1 MAEQTPDDIIKQIE
15 LTYLSLS
22 PSGKKIAHYLQQ
34 NPIAVLS
41 QSTSQIAESTGTSK
55 ATVSRLFRQLGFASH
70 QEAKA
75 AQSLVRQQGVP
86 LGRAVETTEQIQQ
99 EITNVSGT
107 LEGIDAHTLTSVANL
122 LAGAN
127 QLTIIGYRNAYPLAL
142 HFRQQLMQIR
152 RSVSLL
158 PQPGQTIGE
167 DIVDVNQDDIVIL
180 FGFRRR
186 TRQFSFVLD
195 AVKHARVILITDPT
209 GQAYKPDVEHLLV
222 CQLGETLPF
231 DSYAAPM
238 SLISTLCNLTYEKLG
253 DAAAK
258 RVNTI
263 TDTYVQLDELANPK
277 L

>member
-142 HFRQQLMQIR
+142 RLRQQLMQIR

>member
-1 MAEQTPDDIIKQIE
+1 MAQHTPDDIIKQIE

-86 LGRAVETTEQIQQ
+86 LGCAVETTEQFRQ
-99 EITNVSGT
+99 EIANVSGT
-107 LEGIDAHTLTSVANL
+107 LEGIDARTLTTVADL
-122 LAGAN
+122 LARASK
-127 QLTIIGYRNAYPLAL
+127 LTIIGYRNAYPLAL

-167 DIVDVNQDDIVIL
+167 DIVDLSQDDIVIL

-195 AVKHARVILITDPT
+195 AIKHARVILITDPT

>member
-1 MAEQTPDDIIKQIE
+1 MAQHTPDDIIKQIE
-15 LTYLSLS
+15 ITYLSLS
-22 PSGKKIAHYLQQ
+22 PSGRKIAHYLQQ

-41 QSTSQIAESTGTSK
+41 QSTSQIAENTGTSK

-86 LGRAVETTEQIQQ
+86 LGRTVETTEQIQQ
-99 EITNVSGT
+99 EIANVSGT
-107 LEGIDAHTLTSVANL
+107 LEGIAPLTLTTVADL
-122 LAGAN
+122 LAEASH
-127 QLTIIGYRNAYPLAL
+127 LTIIGYRNAYPLAL

-167 DIVDVNQDDIVIL
+167 DIVDVNKDDVVIL

-209 GQAYKPDVEHLLV
+209 GQAYKSDVEHLLV

-238 SLISTLCNLTYEKLG
+238 SLISTLCNLTYEKRG
-253 DAAAK
+253 EAAAK

>member
-1 MAEQTPDDIIKQIE
+1 MAQHTPDDIIKQIE

-86 LGRAVETTEQIQQ
+86 LGCAVETTEQFRQ
-99 EITNVSGT
+99 EIANVSGT
-107 LEGIDAHTLTSVANL
+107 LEGIDARTLTTVADL
-122 LAGAN
+122 LARASN
-127 QLTIIGYRNAYPLAL
+127 LTILGYRNAYPLAL

-167 DIVDVNQDDIVIL
+167 DIVDLSQDDIVIL

-195 AVKHARVILITDPT
+195 AIKHARVILITDPT
-209 GQAYKPDVEHLLV
+209 GQAYKSDVEHCLV

>member
-1 MAEQTPDDIIKQIE
+1 MAQHTPDDIIKQIE
-15 LTYLSLS
+15 LNYLSLS
-22 PSGKKIAHYLQQ
+22 PSGRKIAHYLQQ

-70 QEAKA
+70 QEAKSA
-75 AQSLVRQQGVP
+75 LSLVRQQGVP

-99 EITNVSGT
+99 EMANVSGT
-107 LEGIDAHTLTSVANL
+107 LEGIDPRTLTTVADL
-122 LAGAN
+122 LASAS

-167 DIVDVNQDDIVIL
+167 DIVDVNQDDIVVL

-209 GQAYKPDVEHLLV
+209 GQVYKPDVEHLLI

-238 SLISTLCNLTYEKLG
+238 SLISTLCNLTYEKLD

-258 RVNTI
+258 RVNAI
-263 TDTYVQLDELANPK
+263 TDTYIQLDELANPK

>member
-1 MAEQTPDDIIKQIE
+1 MAQHTPDDIIKQIE

-86 LGRAVETTEQIQQ
+86 LGRAVETTEQFQQ
-99 EITNVSGT
+99 EIANVSGT
-107 LEGIDAHTLTSVANL
+107 LEGIDARTLTTVADL
-122 LAGAN
+122 LARASK
-127 QLTIIGYRNAYPLAL
+127 LTIIGYRNAYPLAL

-167 DIVDVNQDDIVIL
+167 DIVDLSQDDIVIL

-195 AVKHARVILITDPT
+195 AIKHARVILITDPT
-209 GQAYKPDVEHLLV
+209 GQAYKSDVEYCLV

>member
-1 MAEQTPDDIIKQIE
+1 MAQHTPDDIIKQIE

-86 LGRAVETTEQIQQ
+86 LGCAVETTEQFRQ
-99 EITNVSGT
+99 EIANVSGT
-107 LEGIDAHTLTSVANL
+107 LEGIDARTLTTVADL
-122 LAGAN
+122 LARASK
-127 QLTIIGYRNAYPLAL
+127 LTIIGYRNAYPLAL

-167 DIVDVNQDDIVIL
+167 DIVDLSQDDIVIL

-195 AVKHARVILITDPT
+195 AIKHARVILITDPT
-209 GQAYKPDVEHLLV
+209 GQAYKSDVEHCLV

>member
-22 PSGKKIAHYLQQ
+22 PSGKKIAHYLQH